1 MNEIFAEI
9 ITIGDEILYGQI
21 VDTNSQWMS
30 AKLDEIGVKIIRKTT
45 IGDSKEE
52 LLNAFTEAESRAN
65 IVLITG
71 GLGPTNDDITKY
83 CLAEFFDSKISINET
98 ALKELFALFE
108 KHGFTM
114 SDTNRRQ
121 AELPEKC
128 TMISNKNGTAPAM
141 WFERNKKI
149 FVSMPGVPHE
159 MKGIMRSSVLP
170 KLQSFFATPSIV
182 HRMVKTAG
190 IGESWLADIIKDWEE
205 NLPTHIKLA
214 YLPSLMQVKLRL
226 TAVGKNKLQLNKE
239 IEAQITEL
247 VPLIEK
253 YIYGYDKDT
262 LETVIGKILVKRDL
276 TISTAESCTGGHV
289 AHILT
294 TVPGSSKYF
303 QGGIIPYHNHLKINL
318 LSVSSKTIKKH
329 GAVSEKTVIEM
340 ANGVREKFKTDIG
353 IASSGIMGPDGGT
366 EEKPVGTIWIA
377 YADGQKTITKKL
389 SYGNQR
395 LVNIKRSTIGI
406 LYLIWKNLVHI
417 DKEDT

>member
-30 AKLDEIGVKIIRKTT
+30 AKMDEIGVKIIRKTT
-45 IGDSKEE
+45 IGDSKEA
-52 LLNAFTEAESRAN
+52 LLNAFSEAENRAD

-83 CLAEFFDSKISINET
+83 CLAEYFDSDISMNET
-98 ALKELFALFE
+98 ALKELEALFE

-114 SDTNRRQ
+114 TDTNRRQ
-121 AELPEKC
+121 AELPDKC

-141 WFERNKKI
+141 WFERNNKV

-159 MKGIMRSSVLP
+159 MKAIMKHSILP
-170 KLQSFFATPSIV
+170 ELQIFFDTPSIV
-182 HRMVKTAG
+182 HRMIKTAG
-190 IGESWLADIIKDWEE
+190 IGESWLADTIKEWEE

-226 TAVGKNKLQLNKE
+226 TAVGKDKSQLNKE
-239 IEAQITEL
+239 IASEITKL
-247 VPLIEK
+247 IPLIEK
-253 YIYGYDKDT
+253 HIYGYDQDT
-262 LETVIGKILVKRDL
+262 LESVIGKILVKRGL

-303 QGGIIPYHNHLKINL
+303 QGGVIPYHNHLKINIL
-318 LSVSSKTIKKH
+318 NVNTKTIEKY

-340 ANGVREKFKTDIG
+340 ANGVREKFGTDIG

-366 EEKPVGTIWIA
+366 EKKPVGTIWIA
-377 YADGQKTITKKL
+377 YANGQKTVTKKL

-395 LVNIKRSTIGI
+395 LVNIKRSTVGI
-406 LYLIWKNLVHI
+406 LYLIWKNLV
-417 DKEDT
+417 DFDTEDT

>member
-1 MNEIFAEI
+1 MKEIFAEI

-30 AKLDEIGVKIIRKTT
+30 AKLDEIGVKIVRKTT
-45 IGDSKEE
+45 IGDSKQE
-52 LLNAFTEAESRAN
+52 LLNAFSEAENRAA

-83 CLAEFFDSKISINET
+83 CLAEYFDSTISMNQT
-98 ALKELFALFE
+98 ALIELEALFE

-114 SDTNRRQ
+114 TDTNRRQ
-121 AELPEKC
+121 AELPDKC

-141 WFERNKKI
+141 WFERNNKV

-159 MKGIMRSSVLP
+159 MKAIMQSSVLP
-170 KLQSFFATPSIV
+170 KLQRFFATHSIV
-182 HRMVKTAG
+182 HRMIKTAG
-190 IGESWLADIIKDWEE
+190 IGESWLSDIIKDWEE

-226 TAVGKNKLQLNKE
+226 TAIGDDKLFLNNE
-239 IEAQITEL
+239 IETQISRL
-247 VPLIEK
+247 IPLIEK
-253 YIYGYDKDT
+253 HIYGYDKDT
-262 LETVIGKILVKRDL
+262 LETVIGKILVAKGL

-303 QGGIIPYHNHLKINL
+303 QGGIIPYHNYQKINL
-318 LSVSSKTIKKH
+318 LDVDSKTIEQH
-329 GAVSEKTVIEM
+329 GAVSEETVIEM
-340 ANGVREKFKTDIG
+340 ANGVRKKFGTDIG

-377 YADGQKTITKKL
+377 YADGQKTVAKKL
-389 SYGNQR
+389 TYGNQR
-395 LVNIKRSTIGI
+395 LVNIKRSTVGI

-417 DKEDT
+417 NEEDV